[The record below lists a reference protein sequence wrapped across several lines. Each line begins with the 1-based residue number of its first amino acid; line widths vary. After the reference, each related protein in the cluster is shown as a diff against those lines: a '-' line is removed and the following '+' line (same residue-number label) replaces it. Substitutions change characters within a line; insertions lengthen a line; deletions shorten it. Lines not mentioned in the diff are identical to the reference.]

1 MTGRARFRLGALAVL
16 MLSAGLTARAD
27 NLMCGGG
34 KDLMVQALERVTPT
48 SSDSDYM
55 DALELLKHS
64 VSSCAEL
71 GDAWYY
77 RSLVEQRL
85 GMTRQAAFS
94 LTMAK
99 QFGSVAMNEGQNPF
113 VLSTPIQSRAI
124 AGNNAEQQGQPSANA
139 PSVAGPLQQKWALVV
154 GIGHFQD
161 PHIHVLDFTDDDAKS
176 FAAELIDPNIGRFP
190 PDHVTLLLDS
200 AATTVGIKEALNKIA
215 RQAQPN
221 DEVVIYMATH
231 GSSRSMDVAGANYIV
246 TWDTNVETT
255 PQVNGEDAL
264 YATALPMVELA
275 DDVATRVK
283 ALRTAV
289 ILDTC
294 YSGGAITHPSRLIA
308 PGIGTASVSDK
319 TMSRLAEGTGRI
331 VLAAAGEKEESL
343 ENAKLGH
350 GYFTYFL
357 LQALKA
363 HQGLDPLT
371 SVYAAVAQQVA
382 QRVAADAAL
391 NHQSF
396 EQHPVMSRSSA
407 QADFALGLPPGGAT
421 GAAAGQ

>member
-1 MTGRARFRLGALAVL
+1 MTGRARFRLAALAVL
-16 MLSAGLTARAD
+16 VLGACVPARAD

-48 SSDSDYM
+48 SSNSDYM
-55 DALELLKHS
+55 DALELLKHA

-85 GMTRQAAFS
+85 GMTRPAAFS
-94 LTMAK
+94 QTMAK
-99 QFGSVAMNEGQNPF
+99 QFGSEAMNEGQNPF
-113 VLSTPIQSRAI
+113 VLSTPVQSRAI
-124 AGNNAEQQGQPSANA
+124 AGNSAEQGEPA
-139 PSVAGPLQQKWALVV
+139 PSTPAVAGPLQQKWALVV

-161 PHIHVLDFTDDDAKS
+161 PHIHVLNFTDEDARS
-176 FAAELIDPNIGRFP
+176 FATELIDPNIGRFS
-190 PDHVTLLLDS
+190 PDHVTLLLDA

-221 DEVVIYMATH
+221 DEVVIYVATH
-231 GSSRSMDVAGANYIV
+231 GSARSMDVAGANYIV
-246 TWDTNVETT
+246 TYDTNVETT
-255 PQVNGEDAL
+255 DQVNGEDAL

-294 YSGGAITHPSRLIA
+294 YSGGAITHPSKLIA
-308 PGIGTASVSDK
+308 PGISTASVSDK

-331 VLAAAGEKEESL
+331 VLAAASEKEESL
-343 ENAKLGH
+343 ENANLQH

-363 HQGLDPLT
+363 NQGLNPLS
-371 SVYAAVAQQVA
+371 SVYATVAQQVA

-391 NHQSF
+391 NHQNF
-396 EQHPVMSRSSA
+396 GQHPVMSRSSS
-407 QADFALGLPPGGAT
+407 QADFALGLPPGTAT